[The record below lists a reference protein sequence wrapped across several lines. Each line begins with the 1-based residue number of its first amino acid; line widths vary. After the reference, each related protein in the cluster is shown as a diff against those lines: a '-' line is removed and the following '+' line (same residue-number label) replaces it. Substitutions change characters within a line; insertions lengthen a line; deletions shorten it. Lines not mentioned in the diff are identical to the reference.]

1 MTVKKRLALGLALA
15 LVCASPA
22 VHARSLENVRNRGIL
37 GVCVHPN
44 ALPFSS
50 KTGELL
56 GFQMELARAIAG
68 KLGVALQPDWVV
80 MTFQIRAAD
89 CDIMM
94 DTIDDPEAQSETN
107 LKLSRPYYR
116 TGAALVVSENSPIT
130 SLAALDAHT
139 KVGVLVGSTAAR
151 ELGERHVG
159 ISVFGFEDDA
169 LDAVASH
176 EVDAA
181 MVTPTMAGYYNL
193 RHPDHKLRV
202 LALDES
208 DPGLAWNVSVGM
220 VRPDPALRA
229 AIDGAIAALLADG
242 TVARIY
248 ARYGVVLLPPR

>member
-1 MTVKKRLALGLALA
+1 MRKISVLGIVLALA
-15 LVCASPA
+15 CTSIAA
-22 VHARSLENVRNRGIL
+22 DARSLENVRERGVL
-37 GVCVHPN
+37 GVCAHPN

-50 KTGELL
+50 KTGDLA
-56 GFQMELARAIAG
+56 GFQVELARAIAD
-68 KLGVALQPDWVV
+68 KLGVTLQPDWVV

-94 DTIDDPEAQSETN
+94 DTIDDKEAQGETN

-116 TGAALVVSENSPIT
+116 TGAALVVAENSPIT

-139 KVGVLVGSTAAR
+139 KVGVLVGSMAAMT
-151 ELGERHVG
+151 LGERHVG
-159 ISVFGFEDDA
+159 ISIFGFEDDA
-169 LDAVASH
+169 LDAVANH

-202 LALDES
+202 LALDET

-229 AIDGAIAALLADG
+229 AIDDAIAALLADG